1 MTWKALLVLGLGVGL
16 LAGSAGAQ
24 ESLTLRKIKATG
36 IVTVGYQDGSI
47 PFSYLD
53 QRQQPV
59 GYSIDICTHIVDAV
73 RARLNMPDIEI
84 KFTPVTSANRISFLE
99 NDIVDMVC
107 GSTTNNAERQK
118 RVAFTLTTFVATNS
132 MVSRKTTGIRSLDDL
147 RGQTVVTSAG
157 TTSIALLANLNRSR
171 SLDLN
176 ILVGKDHVDSFR
188 MVATDRATAFVMDD
202 VLLHGLVASAKNP
215 SDYRIQPTGLSV
227 EPYGVVLRKNDAEF
241 KKIADSAIAGLFKS
255 GEIGQV
261 YARWFLAPIPPWQ
274 INLAL
279 PMNRAFKRLIAKPTD
294 SADPAA
300 YQ

>member
-16 LAGSAGAQ
+16 LAGSASAQ
-24 ESLTLRKIKATG
+24 ESLTLRKIRATG
-36 IVTVGYQDGSI
+36 IVTIGYQDGSI

-59 GYSIDICTHIVDAV
+59 GYSIDICSRIVDTIKT
-73 RARLNMPDIEI
+73 RLNMPDIEI

-118 RVAFTLTTFVATNS
+118 RVAFSLTTFVAMNS
-132 MVSRKTTGIRSLDDL
+132 MVSRMASGIRSLDDL

-157 TTSIALLANLNRSR
+157 TTSIALVADLNRSR
-171 SLDLN
+171 NLDLN
-176 ILVGKDHVDSFR
+176 ILVGKDHLDSFR
-188 MVATDRATAFVMDD
+188 MMATDRATAFVMDD
-202 VLLHGLVASAKNP
+202 VLLHGLVASAKTP

-227 EPYGVVLRKNDAEF
+227 EPYGVALRRNDVEF
-241 KKIADSAIAGLFKS
+241 KKLADSAIAGLFKS
-255 GEIGQV
+255 GEIGLV
-261 YARWFLAPIPPWQ
+261 YARWFLTPIPPRQ

-279 PMNRAFKRLIAKPTD
+279 PMNRAFKRLLVKPTD

-300 YQ
+300 YR

>member
-36 IVTVGYQDGSI
+36 IVTIGYQDGSI

-73 RARLNMPDIEI
+73 KARLNMPDIEI

-132 MVSRKTTGIRSLDDL
+132 MVSRKASGIRSLDDL
-147 RGQTVVTSAG
+147 KNNTGSANRVVDKVSG
-157 TTSIALLANLNRSR
+157 
-171 SLDLN
+171 
-176 ILVGKDHVDSFR
+176 
-188 MVATDRATAFVMDD
+188 
-202 VLLHGLVASAKNP
+202 
-215 SDYRIQPTGLSV
+215 TGLRSS
-227 EPYGVVLRKNDAEF
+227 KAE
-241 KKIADSAIAGLFKS
+241 
-255 GEIGQV
+255 
-261 YARWFLAPIPPWQ
+261 LAEG
-274 INLAL
+274 
-279 PMNRAFKRLIAKPTD
+279 
-294 SADPAA
+294 
-300 YQ
+300 